1 MPLEQ
6 EEMTEILGTP
16 KDDFLASVREAL
28 GRSTPF
34 SPSPP
39 YFRLEES
46 LTDLV
51 EMEQDLRK
59 RLSADHDLRINALV
73 ESARATAWNVNRF
86 ANMEEARSHIAK
98 LLNTLGVQHAVRSN
112 QPIFHQF
119 PIDDLLNDL
128 SIESTVIN
136 QSGASQLSHTQ
147 ARQKMINADI
157 GITGSDYCVVET
169 GSVVILPRA
178 GLSRLVSLGPP
189 IHLAIVNPEEIV
201 DTLDDVFLLRRID
214 YLRNGGDMGSYLNFI
229 SGPSRTADIE
239 QTLVVGVHGPKEV
252 HMVILG

>member
-6 EEMTEILGTP
+6 ELMTEILGTP
-16 KDDFLASVREAL
+16 KDDFLASVRGAL
-28 GRSTPF
+28 GRSTP
-34 SPSPP
+34 SNPSPP

-46 LTDLV
+46 LTDL
-51 EMEQDLRK
+51 EKMEQDLK
-59 RLSADHDLRINALV
+59 ERLLIDHDQRINALV
-73 ESARATAWNVNRF
+73 ESARATAWNVSRF
-86 ANMEEARSHIAK
+86 PNLEEATSYIAD
-98 LLNTLGVQHAVRSN
+98 LLTTLGVQHAVRSN
-112 QPIFHQF
+112 QPIFHQI
-119 PIDDLLNDL
+119 PIDELMNDL
-128 SIESTVIN
+128 SIESSVID
-136 QSGASQLSHTQ
+136 QIGAGQLSHTQ
-147 ARQKMINADI
+147 ARQKMIDADI

-189 IHLAIVNPEEIV
+189 VHLAIVSPQEIV
-201 DTLDDVFLLRRID
+201 DTLDDVFLLRRLD